1 MRDEVSDKDSTF
13 GSMLDVNEPWERQYW
28 SRFFGVSELELKEA
42 VAAVGSRAEALRK
55 HFRSTPKE
63 AR

>member
-1 MRDEVSDKDSTF
+1 MGEDLSSEDSTS
-13 GSMLDVNEPWERQYW
+13 GSMLDVNEPWERRYW
-28 SRFFGVSELELKEA
+28 SRFFGVSEGELKEA

-55 HFRSTPKE
+55 HFMSAPKD